1 METILVVEDDGT
13 VQRALK
19 RLFECEGYN
28 VQVCGDGQSAL
39 DAVRAGTPT
48 AIILDLGLPIIS
60 GKDVCREITRECNSV
75 PIVVVS
81 GRSDESDTIL
91 LLEMGADDYVTK
103 PFSPRELLAR
113 VRAAIRRRR
122 KQAWDHDNKLEFG
135 VVTVDFGRMEAK
147 VSGDS
152 VELTAHEFK
161 MLNLLSKNAD
171 RVVSRNEI
179 LTDVFGY
186 AGYTQTRTMD
196 NLILRLRQKLEK
208 DPASPAHILTVRGLG
223 YKFVR

>member
-1 METILVVEDDGT
+1 METILVVEDDRT
-13 VQRALK
+13 VQKALK
-19 RLFECEGYN
+19 HLFESEGYN

-39 DAVRAGTPT
+39 DAVRTGTPT
-48 AIILDLGLPIIS
+48 AIILDLGLPIIP
-60 GKDVCREITRECNSV
+60 GEDVCREITRECNSV

-81 GRSDESDTIL
+81 GRSDESDKIV

-113 VRAAIRRRR
+113 AEAAIRRRH
-122 KQAWDHDNKLEFG
+122 KQACDLDNKIEFG
-135 VVTVDFGRMEAK
+135 AVTVDFGRMEAK

-161 MLNLLSKNAD
+161 MLNFLSKNAD
-171 RVVSRNEI
+171 RVVSRHEI
-179 LTDVFGY
+179 LTDVLGY
-186 AGYTQTRTMD
+186 AGCTQTRTMD

-208 DPASPAHILTVRGLG
+208 DPARPTHILTVRGLG
-223 YKFVR
+223 YRFVR